1 MFRHRKPTADDP
13 QPQPAQTAR
22 VPPAMLAAR
31 RRKETLLPK
40 ITQLALEGHP
50 GRAIADKLG
59 MPKRTVNYWLQ
70 EENEL
75 RKFGREQTVG
85 GGKKPGAEQN
95 VCGLNDPIATNSELG
110 ETRQEKSP
118 RKYPQSLFS
127 GKFGQKTHRRYG
139 NFGYIMG
146 RDAVLRNTKRQLR
159 VCYKRRLSK
168 AWGYGQVENLSYTAG
183 IVLHPRAD

>member
-31 RRKETLLPK
+31 RRKETLLPE

-50 GRAIADKLG
+50 SQAIADKLG

-75 RKFGREQTVG
+75 RKFGQEQTVG

-127 GKFGQKTHRRYG
+127 GKFGQEPTVG
-139 NFGYIMG
+139 MVISDTLWAETPFSETQNVNCGYAIKGGSAKHGDMD
-146 RDAVLRNTKRQLR
+146 RLRTYPTLR
-159 VCYKRRLSK
+159 
-168 AWGYGQVENLSYTAG
+168 E
-183 IVLHPRAD
+183 